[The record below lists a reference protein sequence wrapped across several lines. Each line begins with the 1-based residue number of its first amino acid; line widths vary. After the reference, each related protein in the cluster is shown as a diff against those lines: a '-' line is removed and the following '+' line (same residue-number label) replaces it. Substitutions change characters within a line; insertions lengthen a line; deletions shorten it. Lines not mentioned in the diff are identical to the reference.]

1 MEKLP
6 KIGIPVIFTI
16 IVLFLLVSKSAVT
29 VDSGEAG
36 VLFKTFGDGVVV
48 DEPPMGEGFHI
59 VAPWN
64 KVFIYEV
71 RQQEVFEKMNVL
83 SSNGLEIKLEAS
95 AWFQPN
101 QDELGKL
108 HQEKGVNYKNLVE
121 STSKSSD

>member
-71 RQQEVFEKMNVL
+71 RQQELFEKMKML
-83 SSNGLEIKLEAS
+83 FSIPILYIQFSHTPLK
-95 AWFQPN
+95 
-101 QDELGKL
+101 
-108 HQEKGVNYKNLVE
+108 
-121 STSKSSD
+121 